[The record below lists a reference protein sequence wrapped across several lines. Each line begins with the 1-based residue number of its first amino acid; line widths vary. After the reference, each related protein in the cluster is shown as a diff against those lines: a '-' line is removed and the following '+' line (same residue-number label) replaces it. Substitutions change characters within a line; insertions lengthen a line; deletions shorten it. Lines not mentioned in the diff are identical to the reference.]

1 MSPPLDAARREQ
13 APPPPAKRKQWR
25 CPTCGATG
33 WGQNAR
39 AAQHAGT
46 QHYIDEHDTKEGA

>member
-1 MSPPLDAARREQ
+1 MTPPLDPARREQ
-13 APPPPAKRKQWR
+13 SPPPPAKRNRWR

-39 AAQHAGT
+39 AAQAAGIRHFT
-46 QHYIDEHDTKEGA
+46 EEHEPKEAS